1 MTGDSLNGYP
11 QQNKQRLVRGRHGAV
26 DADDLTG
33 DRAVRGRAD
42 EHHGAGVL
50 VRRLVALLREARGV
64 AGVVLLERDARLLG
78 ADGVEVLDAVGVDTA
93 GAHRVD
99 HDVVRTELARHRL
112 AHADHTHAE
121 GIGENE
127 VIELLLNGGRGG
139 VHDASAAAL
148 LHVRKR
154 RTDGGGV
161 AVQALLIAVRP
172 VGLGQRLKGAGLP
185 GRGND

>member
-1 MTGDSLNGYP
+1 MPRVLYQKS
-11 QQNKQRLVRGRHGAV
+11 RSVRSRHSAI

-64 AGVVLLERDARLLG
+64 AGVVLLKRDARLLG
-78 ADGVEVLDAVGVDTA
+78 ADGVEVLDAIGVDAA
-93 GAHRVD
+93 GAHSVD
-99 HDVVRTELARHRL
+99 HDVVLAELTRHRL
-112 AHADHTHAE
+112 AHADHAHTE
-121 GIGENE
+121 RVGENE
-127 VIELLLNGGRGG
+127 VIELLLDGGRGG

-148 LHVRKR
+148 LHVGQR
-154 RTDGGGV
+154 RADGGGV